1 MLILR
6 LLKPPTQDFVL
17 AWWNLAFAAKGI
29 EALMASSDARE
40 LITDREHRLKRGR
53 ARIGNPRALELW
65 NGAAGTAQLDYRWSR
80 PVKVLLNDILKPLV
94 EGD

>member
-1 MLILR
+1 
-6 LLKPPTQDFVL
+6 
-17 AWWNLAFAAKGI
+17 
-29 EALMASSDARE
+29 MASSDARE
-40 LITDREHRLKRGR
+40 LITDREHGLKRVR

-65 NGAAGTAQLDYRWSR
+65 NGAAGTAQLDYRWGR